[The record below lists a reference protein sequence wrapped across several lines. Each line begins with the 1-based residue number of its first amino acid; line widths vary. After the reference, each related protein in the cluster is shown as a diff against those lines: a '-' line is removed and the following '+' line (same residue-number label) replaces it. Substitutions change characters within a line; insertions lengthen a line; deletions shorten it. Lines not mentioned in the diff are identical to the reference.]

1 MLEIGPGTGN
11 ITAYLAF
18 TGLAVMSGI
27 SFYFVKTDH
36 LKNNHIFPQYN
47 FILIYMKAFVLLNT
61 ELGMESKIIEALNV
75 VEEITN
81 IHSLYGIYDLII
93 ELEAESM
100 DKIKEVVFNKVR
112 RLDNVKSTITL
123 LTYGEPLLNE

>member
-1 MLEIGPGTGN
+1 MTICR
-11 ITAYLAF
+11 ITIYYPNTKL
-18 TGLAVMSGI
+18 
-27 SFYFVKTDH
+27 
-36 LKNNHIFPQYN
+36 
-47 FILIYMKAFVLLNT
+47 ILIYMKAFVLLNT
-61 ELGMESKIIEALNV
+61 ELGMESKIVEALNG

-93 ELEAESM
+93 EMEAETM

>member
-1 MLEIGPGTGN
+1 
-11 ITAYLAF
+11 
-18 TGLAVMSGI
+18 
-27 SFYFVKTDH
+27 
-36 LKNNHIFPQYN
+36 
-47 FILIYMKAFVLLNT
+47 MKAFVLLNT
-61 ELGMESKIIEALNV
+61 ELGMESKIIEALNG

-93 ELEAESM
+93 EMEAESM

>member
-1 MLEIGPGTGN
+1 
-11 ITAYLAF
+11 
-18 TGLAVMSGI
+18 
-27 SFYFVKTDH
+27 
-36 LKNNHIFPQYN
+36 
-47 FILIYMKAFVLLNT
+47 MKAFVLLNT
-61 ELGMESKIIEALNV
+61 ELGMESKIIEALNG

-93 ELEAESM
+93 EMEADSM

-123 LTYGEPLLNE
+123 LTYGESLHNE